1 MLNLFRSRTATAP
14 TASARFRQSLSV
26 TSVAHGDK
34 TVLLDSRSEQFFSLD
49 ETGREIWE
57 MIGVPRT
64 NGEIVA
70 ALCQRFAA
78 PVDQV
83 TADVAEFLAE
93 MHRVGLIEA
102 VA

>member
-1 MLNLFRSRTATAP
+1 MLNLFGSRKPTATAP
-14 TASARFRQSLSV
+14 HARFRQSLSV

-49 ETGREIWE
+49 ETGQEIWT
-57 MIGVPRT
+57 MIASPRT
-64 NGEIVA
+64 KDEIVTL
-70 ALCQRFAA
+70 LCQRFGA

-83 TADVAEFLAE
+83 TADVAEFLGE
-93 MHRVGLIEA
+93 LQRVKLIEA